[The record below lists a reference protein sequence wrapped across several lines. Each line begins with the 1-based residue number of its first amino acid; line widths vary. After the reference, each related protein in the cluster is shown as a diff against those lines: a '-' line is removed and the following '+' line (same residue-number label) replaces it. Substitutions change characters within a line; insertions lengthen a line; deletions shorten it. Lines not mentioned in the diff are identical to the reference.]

1 MGRLRS
7 GKNWTCQQPGL
18 LPFRTKTNKSGL
30 MNKRKTYPYWNPY
43 IVGVGIG
50 LLIILSFVVTG
61 RGLGAVGAFN
71 GIIAS
76 LVHAIAP
83 DYALS
88 KGAYSTY
95 LSGVEHPL
103 KDWVVIEIAGVCI
116 GGLFSGIVSG
126 RFKFEVIKGP
136 GISNVTRLIFA
147 FSGGLLMAFA
157 AKFTRGCTSGLA
169 LSGGSVLSPGA
180 WLFMISVFIGGYSV
194 AWIMKKAWN

>member
-1 MGRLRS
+1 
-7 GKNWTCQQPGL
+7 
-18 LPFRTKTNKSGL
+18 
-30 MNKRKTYPYWNPY
+30 MNKRESLPYWNPY

-50 LLIILSFVVTG
+50 LLIIVSFLVTG

-71 GIIAS
+71 GIIATV
-76 LVHAIAP
+76 VHAIAP

-88 KGAYSTY
+88 KTAFSTY
-95 LSGVEHPL
+95 VSGVEHPL

-116 GGLFSGIVSG
+116 GGLLSGLVSR

-136 GISNVTRLIFA
+136 GISKASRLIFA
-147 FSGGLLMAFA
+147 FSGGLLMAYA

-180 WLFMISVFIGGYSV
+180 WMFMLSVFIGGYSV
-194 AWIMKKAWN
+194 AWLMKKAWN

>member
-1 MGRLRS
+1 
-7 GKNWTCQQPGL
+7 
-18 LPFRTKTNKSGL
+18 

-50 LLIILSFVVTG
+50 LIIILSFVVTG

-71 GIIAS
+71 GILAS
-76 LVHAIAP
+76 LVHAFAP

-88 KGAYSTY
+88 KGAYSVY

-116 GGLFSGIVSG
+116 GGLLSGIVSG

-136 GISNVTRLIFA
+136 GISNMTRLILA